1 MSHYV
6 TLLSGSQKLN
16 SESLAVSLRLVCCRQ
31 CTSVTLSQCYLHS
44 ILPSPPRSLCNCHV
58 TFLEHSYFFLRLVCL
73 TVMSL
78 CKLLCKKSLKKFLCV
93 NHCEKITVQNIIS
106 IQYFC
111 PLDHFIVCKCHVTF
125 AEHSCFSRAFAPL

>member
-1 MSHYV
+1 MPHYV

-16 SESLAVSLRLVCCRQ
+16 SESLAVPLRLVCCRQ
-31 CTSVTLSQCYLHS
+31 CTSVTLSQSYLHS

-78 CKLLCKKSLKKFLCV
+78 CKLLCKKSLR
-93 NHCEKITVQNIIS
+93 KITVCKSLCKKSLFNTFAPS
-106 IQYFC
+106 ITTC
-111 PLDHFIVCKCHVTF
+111 AVCKCQVTF